1 MCETTTQIAMLIFT
15 FTLPAADNELLC
27 PRDVAPDS
35 DGNAASREVAPEA
48 SKRDV
53 ARWFWSYLQVAEY
66 LQVADISGPSPVWV
80 PNGSNYRVEKFTI
93 P

>member
-1 MCETTTQIAMLIFT
+1 MSETTTQIAMLVIT
-15 FTLPAADNELLC
+15 FTLPAADKRIAF

-35 DGNAASREVAPEA
+35 DGNAASREVAPE
-48 SKRDV
+48 V

-80 PNGSNYRVEKFTI
+80 PNGSNYRVENI
-93 P
+93 HHPLGV